1 MIHMYPSLGLELVNE
16 RRRELRREVRKASR
30 GR

>member
-1 MIHMYPSLGLELVNE
+1 MIHMHPSLGLELVNE
-16 RRRELRREVRKASR
+16 HRRELRREVLKASR